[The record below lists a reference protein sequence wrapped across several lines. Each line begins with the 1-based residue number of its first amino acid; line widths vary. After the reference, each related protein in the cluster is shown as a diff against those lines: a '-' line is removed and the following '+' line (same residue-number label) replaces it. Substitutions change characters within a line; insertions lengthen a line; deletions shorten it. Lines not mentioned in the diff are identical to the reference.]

1 MGTHAAAESRTTPR
15 RRPPAVAVPVSPAML
30 EAGRAAFLRR
40 RAMLDDLWSYFDSD
54 LDRVLL
60 HIYREMHARALP

>member
-1 MGTHAAAESRTTPR
+1 
-15 RRPPAVAVPVSPAML
+15 ML